1 MKQTSPSPRTDQEM
15 EFLLD
20 QVVQEEN
27 GGLPEGFAARVDASR
42 PFASWETRQRRHWKT
57 PAVVLGLLACSSV
70 ALGMAPLFRLGPE
83 TALDV
88 WAHLLAVSLV
98 RPVMAMVDA
107 LPLVARGLSKALG
120 SSPGSLGILGAGAVA
135 ALVPLLLS
143 LLPVLRRR
151 RAGNAIG
158 R

>member
-1 MKQTSPSPRTDQEM
+1 MEQMSPSPRTDHEM
-15 EFLLD
+15 ELLLD
-20 QVVQEEN
+20 HLVEEEG
-27 GGLPEGFAARVDASR
+27 GGLVEGFAARVHAAR
-42 PFASWETRQRRHWKT
+42 PFAPWETRHRRHWKT
-57 PAVVLGLLACSSV
+57 PAIVLGLLAGSSV

-98 RPVMAMVDA
+98 RPVMAAVDA
-107 LPLVARGLSKALG
+107 LPLVARTVSKAAG
-120 SSPGSLGILGAGAVA
+120 MTPGSLGIVGTAAIA

-143 LLPVLRRR
+143 LLPILRRR
-151 RAGNAIG
+151 RAGNVVG

>member
-1 MKQTSPSPRTDQEM
+1 MEQMSLSSRTDQDM

-20 QVVQEEN
+20 QLVQEES
-27 GGLPEGFAARVDASR
+27 GGLPEGFAARVHAAR
-42 PFASWETRQRRHWKT
+42 PFAPWETRQRRHWKI
-57 PAVVLGLLACSSV
+57 PAVVLGLLAGSSA
-70 ALGMAPLFRLGPE
+70 ALGMAPLFRLGPG

-98 RPVMAMVDA
+98 RPVVAAADA
-107 LPLVARGLSKALG
+107 VPLVARGVSMAFG
-120 SSPGSLGILGAGAVA
+120 TSPGSLGILGAGAVA